1 MSASTSVAT
10 TSSSPA
16 SENGTPRDSV
26 KVLHVITRMIIG
38 GAQEN
43 TLLSVEGLDAMDRYD
58 VTLVSGVD
66 NGSEGELLSRARRT
80 TRLIVIPELGRRI
93 NPFADVIAF
102 WKLYRLIRRER
113 FDIVHTHSSK
123 AGVLGRIAAFLAGT
137 PIIVHTLHSL
147 VFHDYQ
153 PRAVNH
159 ALRLTKR
166 ALARITDHYISVSR
180 LIAERAMAAGIGSP
194 ERFTTIYSGMEL
206 DWFLNANH
214 DGAAVRAEFGIP
226 TEAPVVGKV
235 ARLFKLKGHD
245 QLLDAVPAVVARHP
259 DVRFVLVGGG
269 MLQQPL
275 GAGLV

>member
-1 MSASTSVAT
+1 MNVSTSVAT
-10 TSSSPA
+10 TSSSR
-16 SENGTPRDSV
+16 TPEEHAAPERV
-26 KVLHVITRMIIG
+26 RVLHVITRMIVG

-153 PRAVNH
+153 PRAVNL

-214 DGAAVRAEFGIP
+214 DGARAGGELGLP
-226 TEAPVVGKV
+226 PGSMVVV
-235 ARLFKLKGHD
+235 
-245 QLLDAVPAVVARHP
+245 
-259 DVRFVLVGGG
+259 
-269 MLQQPL
+269 
-275 GAGLV
+275 